1 MAWHTAIILLNPC
14 LILIDHGHFQYNC
27 ISLGLT
33 TAAVAAV
40 LSNRDLVG
48 SLLFCLALN
57 HKQNATMEHRSG
69 SGGYDLLLGL
79 MSAYYAPAFFG
90 YLLGKCLRRQNPIVE
105 VLKLGFVVVGTFAVI
120 LWPYLYSVDASLEV
134 LSRLAPFGRGIYED
148 YVANFW
154 CTTSVLLKWKRL
166 FTIQSL
172 KLISLTATV
181 STSFPSMILLIWSPT
196 KRNFLLGL
204 LNCSLSFYLFS
215 FQGMYMRNLSYF
227 HLAFEEPFVFRWL
240 IYHALLSI
248 FPLVRRDKLV
258 IPYGALYGLFILLD
272 CAPGGRIDAREIG
285 CFPSIYKSF
294 AFACS
299 FVLIWIYSNTKQWS
313 LSKNSA
319 RVDPR
324 KKSI

>member
-1 MAWHTAIILLNPC
+1 MKWVMNDLEHKLFRDIG
-14 LILIDHGHFQYNC
+14 DR
-27 ISLGLT
+27 T
-33 TAAVAAV
+33 T
-40 LSNRDLVG
+40 SN
-48 SLLFCLALN
+48 
-57 HKQNATMEHRSG
+57 
-69 SGGYDLLLGL
+69 L
-79 MSAYYAPAFFG
+79 MSAYYAPVFFG

-105 VLKLGFVVVGTFAVI
+105 VLKLGFVVVVTFAVI
-120 LWPYLYSVDASLEV
+120 WWPYLYSVDASLEV

-166 FTIQSL
+166 FTTQSL

-181 STSFPSMILLIWSPT
+181 STFFPSMILLIWSPT
-196 KRNFLLGL
+196 KRGFLLGL

-215 FQGMYMRNLSYF
+215 FQVHEKSILLPLLPASL
-227 HLAFEEPFVFRWL
+227 LAFEEPFVFRWL

-258 IPYGALYGLFILLD
+258 IPYGALYGLFILLY
-272 CAPGGRIDAREIG
+272 CAPGGRKDAREIG

-299 FVLIWIYSNTKQWS
+299 VSLHIIYLTITPPDKYPFIFEAVIMTFCFSQFVLIWIYLNTKQWS
-313 LSKNSA
+313 LSKTSTQ
-319 RVDPR
+319 VDPR